1 MSICKE
7 INNTTF
13 IWNFIF
19 EIYRI
24 CIKIKRM
31 SKGKKKKRNWK
42 WCREKNN
49 SRRSFPRLNWLFSR
63 PQPRQFD
70 ISRSEE
76 DRFFQISRGVV
87 TIKITKRRNRGKIN
101 KRNYCEGSLLEI
113 GLVVKVPSC
122 RIHCLFPPKFDD

>member
-1 MSICKE
+1 MSICKITQLLYE
-7 INNTTF
+7 ILF
-13 IWNFIF
+13 LKYIEFV
-19 EIYRI
+19 
-24 CIKIKRM
+24 
-31 SKGKKKKRNWK
+31 SKLNECLKEKKKRNWK

-76 DRFFQISRGVV
+76 DRFLQISRGVV
-87 TIKITKRRNRGKIN
+87 TIKITKRRNRGKTN
-101 KRNYCEGSLLEI
+101 KRNYCEDSLLEI

-122 RIHCLFPPKFDD
+122 RIHCLFPPKLDD